1 VIATALLTCR
11 PLSTQSGRWKNLS
24 YGPRHEINAS
34 PPFHRRHH
42 AQTPPAHS
50 LLFLD
55 RIEFAPEPPP
65 DDADIAW
72 PGASDDEE

>member
-1 VIATALLTCR
+1 MLGLPFTGGIMHK
-11 PLSTQSGRWKNLS
+11 PLI
-24 YGPRHEINAS
+24 P
-34 PPFHRRHH
+34 
-42 AQTPPAHS
+42 S

-55 RIEFAPEPPP
+55 GIEFAPEPPP